1 MNKEFMIVLLVN
13 VYLFMNMFLLLV
25 LVNQFVNLLLLL
37 EIVPVIVEHTNVP
50 ITVILLT
57 VKLLIT
63 KPIRH
68 WHSHLEYVLK
78 EETVMKPSVAAVVRS
93 RTAAA
98 ATYKTN
104 LNKGA

>member
-1 MNKEFMIVLLVN
+1 MIHVKTLVVLMNKEFMIVLLVN
-13 VYLFMNMFLLLV
+13 VYLYMNMFLLLV

-78 EETVMKPSVAAVVRS
+78 EETVMTFLV
-93 RTAAA
+93 
-98 ATYKTN
+98 
-104 LNKGA
+104 